1 MKKIVSLTLVFL
13 LVVILL
19 IFWSIVN
26 SGYDRQN
33 KYILFLKKIIP
44 SHTARKVRDTVFFIP
59 DLKKRN
65 EFLDL
70 QVKKYEQGLEGK
82 LFKKTN
88 LKSSNNKN
96 FEIKEFFL
104 PFPRLDTRL
113 GWAATE
119 NSKRA
124 HYLEIID
131 DKILVISGVG
141 QTIFF
146 KKENINLDQLNQIN
160 IPNNIKSF
168 LDKKNYKLIGIR
180 DLFVDGKH
188 VYISLQHKDQKGFTI
203 NVYRAKLNFEKLIFE
218 QFFLTNEYWPEYNVF
233 SGGRIENYKDNKIL
247 FSIGYAN
254 IDKVAQDKN
263 SLLGKIISIDKTT
276 TQHDLISIGHRNPQG
291 LFYQSSKNIIINTEH
306 GPKGGDEI
314 NFNFQKKDNLPNY
327 GWDIASYGSPYIG
340 EDKFKKSHKDYGF
353 EEPFKNYT
361 PSIGISEIQSLS
373 NDEYSFVN
381 KNSLFVSSLRA
392 GSIYILDT
400 DEDFKEII
408 SEDRLFFKE
417 QRIRDIEF
425 DEEYK
430 LFFALF
436 EYTPSIGVIKQL
448 N

>member
-146 KKENINLDQLNQIN
+146 KKENINSDQLNQIN

-168 LDKKNYKLIGIR
+168 LELKNKLKP
-180 DLFVDGKH
+180 LCKNFVDFGN
-188 VYISLQHKDQKGFTI
+188 YFSE
-203 NVYRAKLNFEKLIFE
+203 NVELN
-218 QFFLTNEYWPEYNVF
+218 
-233 SGGRIENYKDNKIL
+233 
-247 FSIGYAN
+247 
-254 IDKVAQDKN
+254 
-263 SLLGKIISIDKTT
+263 
-276 TQHDLISIGHRNPQG
+276 
-291 LFYQSSKNIIINTEH
+291 
-306 GPKGGDEI
+306 
-314 NFNFQKKDNLPNY
+314 
-327 GWDIASYGSPYIG
+327 
-340 EDKFKKSHKDYGF
+340 
-353 EEPFKNYT
+353 
-361 PSIGISEIQSLS
+361 
-373 NDEYSFVN
+373 
-381 KNSLFVSSLRA
+381 
-392 GSIYILDT
+392 
-400 DEDFKEII
+400 
-408 SEDRLFFKE
+408 
-417 QRIRDIEF
+417 
-425 DEEYK
+425 
-430 LFFALF
+430 
-436 EYTPSIGVIKQL
+436 
-448 N
+448 